1 MAAKATGPSL
11 WDKAESLMVAE
22 VVVEVEAPDLLTTY
36 SYRVPTDLSSAV
48 QVGSCVQ
55 VPFGGREVLGY
66 VLEIGRSPI
75 IAGIQLRDIAGVI
88 EGALTFSP
96 EQAATARWLH
106 HHTLCPM
113 LHAVRCIVP
122 AAFGARIRTVA
133 RLTDIAPDLS
143 RVRSQSQLKIMQ
155 VLQELNGEADLEELK
170 RRFGDGD
177 GFSSAY
183 LAVRNKHLVEEHRE
197 LIRASTSPRRII
209 SYELNP
215 AAAEEGELVRLSAGS
230 KVVNWLRKK
239 DQVLSSD
246 EDPQKSHRFSRAE
259 LMEGAGVSVAV
270 IHNLVK
276 KGWLIRRVE
285 ESFRKPETYSHR
297 SIPKPELTADQCKAV
312 NTLKAA
318 VDAHEFRRILL
329 YGVTASGK
337 TEVYL
342 GAIEK
347 ALEVGGGALMLV
359 PEIALTTQL
368 VDAFV
373 SRFGDR
379 TAVLHSRLSEGER
392 FDEWRRIQS
401 GAAPVVVGAR
411 SAVFAPLPNVRLI
424 ILDEEHEPSY
434 KQETS
439 PRYHAHRVAEERAR
453 HNRAVLLLGS
463 ATPSIES
470 FHTAQTA
477 DTECITM
484 SYRVAGRKLPKV
496 ELVDLRDE
504 FIKQPTLF
512 SQRLDEE
519 IQARIGTGNQIILLL
534 NRRGFAPLVLCR
546 ACGTVCRCPNCEV
559 ALALHRE
566 NHQLRC
572 HHCDY
577 VEKPPDIC
585 PRCGDVHIGV
595 FGTGT
600 ERVEHEVKS
609 RYPAVRVLRLDR
621 DSTTRKGAHAQI
633 VRTFYQGEADILIG
647 TQMVAKGLD
656 FPNVTLV
663 GVVSA
668 DTSLHMPDF
677 RAAERTFQL
686 LTQVAGRAGRG
697 EQPGLVI
704 VQSFSPDHYALQ
716 AAKDHDYRRFYEQE
730 IAFREELAYPPFSRL
745 ANLVSQDE
753 TASNASDRCYRLAEA
768 LRRTLPDS
776 ITLIGPAP
784 APFARLRGYY
794 RWRIALRAPASQAD
808 QLPRWI
814 EAALA
819 YLEPSDRQR
828 LVVDMDP
835 FNMA

>member
-1 MAAKATGPSL
+1 MAANATGSSL
-11 WDKAESLMVAE
+11 WGEAESSVVAE

-36 SYRVPTDLSSAV
+36 SYRVPADLTAVV
-48 QVGSCVQ
+48 QVGSCVH

-66 VLEIGRSPI
+66 VLEVGHSPI
-75 IAGIQLRDIAGVI
+75 IAGIQLREIAGVI

-96 EQAATARWLH
+96 EQAAIAHWLH
-106 HHTLCPM
+106 RYTLCPM

-133 RLTDIAPDLS
+133 RLSGTTVDLN
-143 RVRSQSQLKIMQ
+143 RVRSANQLKIMQ
-155 VLQELNGEADLEELK
+155 VLLELNGEAELEELK

-177 GFSSAY
+177 RFSSAY
-183 LAVRNKHLVEEHRE
+183 LSVRNKRLVEEHRE
-197 LIRASTSPRRII
+197 LIRASTSPRRIVT
-209 SYELNP
+209 YELNP
-215 AAAEEGELVRLSAGS
+215 AADDEEDLARLSAGA
-230 KVVNWLRKK
+230 KVVNWLREKE
-239 DQVLSSD
+239 QTLSSD
-246 EDPQKSHRFSRAE
+246 EDPQNDHRYSRAE

-276 KGWLIRRVE
+276 KGWLLRRVE
-285 ESFRKPETYSHR
+285 ESFRKPETYTHR
-297 SIPKPELTADQCKAV
+297 PAARPELTADQCSAV
-312 NTLKAA
+312 KTLKAA

-347 ALEVGGGALMLV
+347 ALEVSGGALMMV

-373 SRFGDR
+373 RRFGGR

-434 KQETS
+434 KQEAS

-453 HNRAVLLLGS
+453 RNRAVLLLGS

-470 FHTAQTA
+470 FHAAQTG
-477 DTECITM
+477 DIELITM
-484 SYRVAGRKLPKV
+484 SSRVAGRMLPKV
-496 ELVDLRDE
+496 ELIDLRDE
-504 FIKQPTLF
+504 FSQHPTLF

-534 NRRGFAPLVLCR
+534 NRRGFAPLILCR

-566 NHQLRC
+566 NRQLRC

-577 VEKPPDIC
+577 VEKPPDVC
-585 PRCGDVHIGV
+585 PRCGDVHIGA

-600 ERVEHEVKS
+600 ERVEHEVRS
-609 RYPAVRVLRLDR
+609 RYPEARVLRLDR

-633 VRTFYQGEADILIG
+633 VRTFYQGDADILIG

-716 AAKDHDYRRFYEQE
+716 AAKNHDYRRFYTQE

-753 TASNASDRCYRLAEA
+753 TASKASDRSYRLAEA
-768 LRRTLPDS
+768 LRRTLPDTV
-776 ITLIGPAP
+776 TLIGPAP

-794 RWRIALRAPASQAD
+794 RWRIALRVSASQAD

-814 EAALA
+814 EDALT
-819 YLEPSDRQR
+819 YLEPSDRQQ
-828 LVVDMDP
+828 LIVDIDP